1 MTFGLRFI
9 IQTVNEP
16 AMNRP
21 VRTRM
26 RGGVGRAGEKPA
38 LTRLYA
44 GEMTAFYAA
53 GLILGL
59 FSSQRILE
67 LFILSMA
74 LKNRVG

>member
-38 LTRLYA
+38 LTRL
-44 GEMTAFYAA
+44 GNRRTQLVIKQE
-53 GLILGL
+53 
-59 FSSQRILE
+59 
-67 LFILSMA
+67 FIDFLRGNLTISF
-74 LKNRVG
+74 NYECFEVD